1 MPLDVYT
8 ANLIQKAKKNGTAY
22 QGPATVYLALVTDV
36 PTPTVVGTEVD
47 DATYARLSFN
57 QTTGWTDDDAGG
69 LVATNALTWPE
80 ATADYPEDVEAIE
93 VYTLA
98 SGGQR
103 LWYYLLDQPVPVLAG
118 TSFELQA
125 GEFIDTVA

>member
-8 ANLIQKAKKNGTAY
+8 ANLIQKAKKHGTAY
-22 QGPATVYLALVTDV
+22 QGPTTIYLALVTDY
-36 PTPTVVGTEVD
+36 PTASVTGTAVT
-47 DATYARLSFN
+47 DATYARLSFD
-57 QTTGWTDDDAGG
+57 QTTGWTDDDEGG
-69 LVATNALTWPE
+69 LLATNALTWPE
-80 ATADYPEDVEAIE
+80 ATADYSEDVVAIE

-98 SGGQR
+98 AGGQR

-125 GEFIDTVA
+125 DEFIDTVV